1 MICHVYALSTVT
13 ITNDKSVEPSVQVK
27 PVTVQ
32 FVEYSSLCHTCAV
45 ICDTCYTGKNPPKN
59 GRNSVSNSLLT
70 ICPDMPSIRY
80 GLMTNCK
87 QLRAFTKYHAT
98 DI

>member
-27 PVTVQ
+27 PMAVQ
-32 FVEYSSLCHTCAV
+32 FEEFSSLCHTCAV
-45 ICDTCYTGKNPPKN
+45 ICDTCYTCKNPPKN

-70 ICPDMPSIRY
+70 ICPDRPLIRY
-80 GLMTNCK
+80 SLMTNCK
-87 QLRAFTKYHAT
+87 QLRAFTKCHAT